1 MSLRSFDVLR
11 TGSSDEGGTD
21 PSDKLRAGGKPY
33 QIVNTADWSYDQLAP
48 YGRDIT
54 AAMRKLAEKFPQDVS
69 VAALA
74 HECLTGQRQLWL
86 ILDASTGSEPG
97 AFVSF
102 CATAVN
108 TVDATGTKIVTLTS
122 HAGAEG
128 LPCVA
133 DMCRV
138 IEAWAKEQGAQFTAA
153 EGRRGWGRELA
164 RHGYREYAVIWR
176 KPV

>member
-1 MSLRSFDVLR
+1 VTYRIINTSAWTFD
-11 TGSSDEGGTD
+11 E
-21 PSDKLRAGGKPY
+21 
-33 QIVNTADWSYDQLAP
+33 LAP
-48 YGRDIT
+48 YGAAIT
-54 AAMRKLAEKFPQDVS
+54 AAMKQLADKFPEDVT
-69 VAALA
+69 VAQLA
-74 HECLTGQRQLWL
+74 SECLTGARQLWL
-86 ILDASTGSEPG
+86 ILDGAG

-102 CATAVN
+102 CCTSIN
-108 TVDATGTKIVTLTS
+108 TIAGTGKKVVTLTS

-128 LPCVA
+128 LDCCA

-176 KPV
+176 KPVS